1 MFWQDDFVKYDIWR
15 DTLADAHLEWP
26 ELRKYNFTKKMCQET
41 WPTRKGYDN
50 EKEPYGKPFPF
61 YQMQGTFES
70 YEAVQDFKY
79 RQEWRKFFETVLN
92 LPLKEPLTHLKSIEE
107 IEAEHEQ
114 LVNNQQAAV
123 DKEMEEVRKKFV
135 SS

>member
-1 MFWQDDFVKYDIWR
+1 M
-15 DTLADAHLEWP
+15 
-26 ELRKYNFTKKMCQET
+26 
-41 WPTRKGYDN
+41 
-50 EKEPYGKPFPF
+50 
-61 YQMQGTFES
+61 
-70 YEAVQDFKY
+70 QDFKY